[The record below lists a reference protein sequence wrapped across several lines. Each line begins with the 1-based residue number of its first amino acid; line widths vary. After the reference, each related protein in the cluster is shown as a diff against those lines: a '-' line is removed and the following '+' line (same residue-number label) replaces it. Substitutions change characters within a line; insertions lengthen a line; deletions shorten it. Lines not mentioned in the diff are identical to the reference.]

1 MTGNIIMK
9 KSRLTNDCGKA
20 RAYTLVELLVAV
32 AILVIMMGFLFE
44 FIIGAQRIWRAS
56 ESKAT
61 AFDTAQ
67 VAMDVIETDLHNMQ
81 YANDADAPGRT
92 MPFYLWKKSANEI
105 VMAFYA
111 DYKSSSY
118 GAGDETKVGTY
129 PVIYYYFKET
139 ATADNP
145 NPSGNLYRIALDGD
159 ISFNFANSN
168 GTPKPITVSNLWYL
182 YGAEYTATNDF
193 FSSLIKN
200 AFGSTYTEENLKEFD
215 VLAENIESFDVDA
228 LLGNKT
234 DQDKFNPNE
243 ATLTEKRYAAS
254 RPKIVKLQMKID
266 SNHDENKGGMVTT
279 NSFTKVIFL

>member
-1 MTGNIIMK
+1 MK

-61 AFDTAQ
+61 SFDTAQ

-111 DYKSSSY
+111 DYKSSNFS
-118 GAGDETKVGTY
+118 AADDETKVGTY
-129 PVIYYYFKET
+129 PVIYYYFKDGT
-139 ATADNP
+139 NP
-145 NPSGNLYRIALDGD
+145 GNLYRIALDGN

-168 GTPKPITVSNLWYL
+168 GGSKPITVSNLWYL

-243 ATLTEKRYAAS
+243 TTLTEKRYAAS

-266 SNHDENKGGMVTT
+266 SNHDDNKGGMVTT